1 MAAQV
6 ISTLPSTYSI
16 VRSRTK
22 APFQNGVKRTSVR
35 VAAVSE
41 QELGVKL
48 PATHVSASQNAL
60 KQIESANLQGI
71 NRTCLFCSCEH
82 LCRRWVWTIS
92 PQVGDV
98 VWSPIKNWV

>member
-1 MAAQV
+1 MATQV
-6 ISTLPSTYSI
+6 ISTVPITYSN
-16 VRSRTK
+16 VRSLTRGQR
-22 APFQNGVKRTSVR
+22 QNGVKRATVR

-71 NRTCLFCSCEH
+71 NRTCLLDECLWC
-82 LCRRWVWTIS
+82 C
-92 PQVGDV
+92 
-98 VWSPIKNWV
+98 